1 MQRSVRMK
9 NSRLFLAWI
18 VAILG
23 IAYLGASEYGFHPS
37 SQRAHLLMVIGIFL
51 SASVLAAS
59 SLRSAY
65 SLVGVVWMVL
75 CGVITVFYATEF
87 AKYTP

>member
-1 MQRSVRMK
+1 MK

-23 IAYLGASEYGFHPS
+23 IAYMVAAEYGFPPLS
-37 SQRAHLLMVIGIFL
+37 IRAHRLMVIGFFL

-59 SLRSAY
+59 SLRSTY
-65 SLVGVVWMVL
+65 SLAGVVWMLL
-75 CGVITVFYATEF
+75 CGGVTGFFAIEF
-87 AKYTP
+87 VKKVL